1 MDSKIQVVNDNPD
14 EASASSKASKLV
26 DALDKR
32 FEQSRQVRDEDEL
45 FGIPWSTDI
54 SNE

>member
-1 MDSKIQVVNDNPD
+1 MDSKIQLDTDSPD
-14 EASASSKASKLV
+14 EPSVLSKASKLV

-32 FEQSRQVRDEDEL
+32 FEQSRKVRDEDEL